1 MLSIIL
7 GSKKRLTQLRNW
19 LIINAAH
26 TANPVQMEGQCFYK
40 STHPLD
46 REEETPRPS
55 VLLQQSGDLSLNSFK
70 ALADFTFSSAN
81 AYQVPS
87 WIQWEQLSE
96 PMPAVFF
103 KFRVLGKG
111 FLPRWSRARFPTWL
125 PPEQLHFYL
134 ITDLICLNKMVR
146 KTQLS
151 LFMERALF

>member
-1 MLSIIL
+1 M
-7 GSKKRLTQLRNW
+7 
-19 LIINAAH
+19 
-26 TANPVQMEGQCFYK
+26 
-40 STHPLD
+40 
-46 REEETPRPS
+46 
-55 VLLQQSGDLSLNSFK
+55 LLQQSGDLSLNSFK

-134 ITDLICLNKMVR
+134 ITDLISLNKMVR

-151 LFMERALF
+151 PFMERALF